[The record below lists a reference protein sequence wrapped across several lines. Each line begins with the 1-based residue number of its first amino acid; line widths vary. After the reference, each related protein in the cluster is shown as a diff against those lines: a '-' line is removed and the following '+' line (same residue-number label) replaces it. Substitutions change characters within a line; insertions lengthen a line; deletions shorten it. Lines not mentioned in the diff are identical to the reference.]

1 MMENPIEGIQIDQNQ
16 NNIREFKILMQ
27 GPIDSPYEGGLFEL
41 ELLLPENYP
50 LEAPKVT
57 FKTKIYHPNIDKDGG
72 ICQDTFN
79 KSWNPATTIQ
89 HLALN
94 F

>member
-1 MMENPIEGIQIDQNQ
+1 ME
-16 NNIREFKILMQ
+16 

-41 ELLLPENYP
+41 ELLLPEGYP

-79 KSWNPATTIQ
+79 KDWCLASTIQ